1 MQPEAHPMRAEA
13 EALEAE
19 SALPSSPKGTWCQAR
34 NRQGKKHRVGTRED
48 ETAAKI
54 MLWVGMDG

>member
-1 MQPEAHPMRAEA
+1 MRAEA